1 MKVSIDISTEYKDPF
16 AVIHTDKVT
25 DEVQRAVDLL
35 GANETPVTAFRNE
48 EDIVVL
54 KPEEIYMVRVEDGD
68 TIIYGAKTQYR
79 SRRRLYELS
88 SQLGSKFMQI
98 SKTTLINLSYMDS
111 IEPGFSGTLLLKLKN
126 GNKDYVS
133 RKYLPE
139 FKRYLGL

>member
-1 MKVSIDISTEYKDPF
+1 MKVSIDISAEYKEPY

-25 DEVQRAVDLL
+25 DEIQRAVDIL
-35 GANETPVTAFRNE
+35 GSSDMPVTALLNE

-54 KPEEIYMVRVEDGD
+54 KPEDIYMVRVENGD
-68 TIIYGAKTQYR
+68 TTIYGNKQKYR

-88 SQLGSKFMQI
+88 DQLGKKFMQI
-98 SKTTLINLSYMDS
+98 SKTTLVNLSYLDS

>member
-1 MKVSIDISTEYKDPF
+1 MKVSIDISAEYKEPY

-25 DEVQRAVDLL
+25 VEIQRAVDIL
-35 GANETPVTAFRNE
+35 GSSDMPVTALLNE

-54 KPEEIYMVRVEDGD
+54 KPEDIYMVRVENGD
-68 TIIYGAKTQYR
+68 TTIYGNKQKYR

-88 SQLGSKFMQI
+88 DQLGKKFMQI
-98 SKTTLINLSYMDS
+98 SKTTLVNLSYLDS

>member
-1 MKVSIDISTEYKDPF
+1 MKVNIDISAEYKEPF

-25 DEVQRAVDLL
+25 EEIQRMIDIFSTS
-35 GANETPVTAFRNE
+35 ETPVTALQK
-48 EDIVVL
+48 D
-54 KPEEIYMVRVEDGD
+54 IYMVRVEDGD
-68 TIIYGAKTQYR
+68 TIIYGAKQRYR
-79 SRRRLYELS
+79 SRKRLYEVAQ
-88 SQLGSKFMQI
+88 QLGKQFMQI

-111 IEPGFSGTLLLKLKN
+111 IEQGFSGTLLLKLKN